1 MRPRGRSI
9 PDGRFGA
16 AALTVTADIK
26 TQTGTQTEMR
36 THSAPDEIFIRA
48 LDAADVADYADLR
61 VAAIDDAPAA
71 FWPTRDEEMGRST
84 TEIAARL
91 RPTRNQIMF
100 GAFYRQ
106 QLIGIAG
113 LRREALRKVRH
124 KGTVWGV
131 FVAPQWRRQG
141 VARALLQAVIAHAR
155 ELGDMVQ
162 IHLYVNGEN
171 PSARALYSGLGF
183 IVYGREPRSMR
194 VGEVYYDE
202 DLMVL
207 FLDRETPRA
216 G

>member
-1 MRPRGRSI
+1 
-9 PDGRFGA
+9 
-16 AALTVTADIK
+16 VTADIK
-26 TQTGTQTEMR
+26 TQADMPAGMR
-36 THSAPDEIFIRA
+36 THSAPDDIVIRA

-84 TEIAARL
+84 ADIAARL

-106 QLIGIAG
+106 QLVGIAG

-131 FVAPQWRRQG
+131 FVAPRWRRRG

-155 ELGDMVQ
+155 ELGDLVQ
-162 IHLYVNGEN
+162 IHLYVNSEN
-171 PSARALYSGLGF
+171 PSARALYAGLGF

-202 DLMVL
+202 ELMVL
-207 FLDRETPRA
+207 FLDREASPSGATALSAARL